1 MSLNS
6 FFFELPIKHS
16 CISPVSMM
24 DIDEMMKIVSKTGY
38 MVEKDLKRGMRVT
51 VSSYFIDVFM

>member
-1 MSLNS
+1 MIILGTILDILNG
-6 FFFELPIKHS
+6 FG
-16 CISPVSMM
+16 ISPVSMM
-24 DIDEMMKIVSKTGY
+24 DIEEMIKIVSKTGY

>member
-1 MSLNS
+1 
-6 FFFELPIKHS
+6 
-16 CISPVSMM
+16 MM